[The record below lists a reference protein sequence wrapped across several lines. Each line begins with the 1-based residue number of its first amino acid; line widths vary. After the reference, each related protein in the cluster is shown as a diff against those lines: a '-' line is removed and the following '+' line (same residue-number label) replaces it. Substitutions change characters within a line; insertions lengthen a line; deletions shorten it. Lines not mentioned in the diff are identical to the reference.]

1 MTIHSRKPKQ
11 IHAILCFGIEKAATP
26 EEIEQFTTGLLEI
39 EYIHNSLELDGVF
52 DFMSEAVFPN
62 VAAYHDTM
70 RDLERQ
76 GIIRT
81 CEASLVC
88 KEFVQE
94 ETDEAL
100 WIKDGHE
107 DGTQVRIGLHEI
119 EKIVA
124 EGDYMRIF
132 AEGREWLYHCTLAH
146 LSEQLGSRVIRLNRS
161 TLVRSDFITRIRHVR
176 DKWEAH
182 LKDGSTCRISRPH
195 VKDVID
201 HTSSTEDVD
210 SSKNLIARPQFS
222 NFAR

>member
-1 MTIHSRKPKQ
+1 
-11 IHAILCFGIEKAATP
+11 
-26 EEIEQFTTGLLEI
+26 
-39 EYIHNSLELDGVF
+39 
-52 DFMSEAVFPN
+52 
-62 VAAYHDTM
+62 
-70 RDLERQ
+70 
-76 GIIRT
+76 
-81 CEASLVC
+81 
-88 KEFVQE
+88 
-94 ETDEAL
+94 
-100 WIKDGHE
+100 
-107 DGTQVRIGLHEI
+107 
-119 EKIVA
+119 A